1 MAWLDGCVTVV
12 SEMARRIA
20 PRTTLGLP
28 LVYVALAVLLAG
40 CQSSSPKA
48 SSSDSASPSSSA
60 RLRPVSGVRTAAA
73 GGSQSTGAG
82 IPRPSFDAPVVMSA
96 GTPPRRDAT
105 RGADVS
111 SSRSNDDTGMTGSG
125 GSRGFSTGVPRE
137 WVPVAKPNTWY
148 WIIIHHTATPA
159 GALARINASHRGKGW
174 EAAGYHFVIG
184 NGTESG
190 DGQIEVGPRW
200 PQQRVGA
207 HTRSSD
213 NRFNEHGIG
222 IVLVGNFNETRPSA
236 RQLDSA
242 ARLVAYLMKTYRVPP
257 ERVIGHRDASAT
269 QCPGRNVSIAQIRQ
283 RAVQIL
289 ANAGEAVPQS
299 RNRLAGTPDELLRDL
314 R

>member
-1 MAWLDGCVTVV
+1 MAWLGGTLSGHLPSRDRPHVGGFWSRT
-12 SEMARRIA
+12 ARRA
-20 PRTTLGLP
+20 
-28 LVYVALAVLLAG
+28 VLAVAAAAAIWAGG
-40 CQSSSPKA
+40 CQSAGTATSVP
-48 SSSDSASPSSSA
+48 ASPVARQNSA
-60 RLRPVSGVRTAAA
+60 PAA
-73 GGSQSTGAG
+73 GTA

-96 GTPPRRDAT
+96 GSSMSG
-105 RGADVS
+105 GAARPTAPAASSGTS
-111 SSRSNDDTGMTGSG
+111 SSAGTDLTP
-125 GSRGFSTGVPRE
+125 SRIIPTGVPRD
-137 WVPVAKPNTWY
+137 WVPVVKPNTWY

-184 NGTESG
+184 NGTESA

-207 HTRSSD
+207 HTRSPD

-236 RQLDSA
+236 RQLESA
-242 ARLVAYLMKTYRVPP
+242 ARLVAYLMKTYKVPP

-283 RAVQIL
+283 RATQIL
-289 ANAGEAVPQS
+289 ANAGEAIPQS
-299 RNRLAGTPDELLRDL
+299 RSRLAGTPNELLRDV